1 MLAHYKKYVS
11 ADMKKYLP
19 RFIAVALTQLILL
32 MSLLVPYQTYASTSS
47 SVISSSYLGRLS
59 NGYYNFQ
66 FKLSNSVSGLNRVVT
81 KAVSPQSLAKVLR
94 YVVSKRLAAFTVL
107 ASVAATTGIDY
118 KDTETI
124 YTPIA
129 GSLADRNIGINTR
142 NSGFIQITNLNQ
154 GCAIAYPELA
164 WQWTQLDPVGYT
176 NCKWLGSNFSVISM
190 DLCKSNLTTG
200 CGWTRDISL
209 VTNPA
214 PSKPKAIPD
223 NVAVDLVI
231 PQTPQEAPKLVDPT
245 LVPTNILPPEVTE
258 AVNELNKD
266 LTSDQVYVPPY
277 VASAPTS
284 GTATGGYGEGS
295 FSLDFPVF
303 CTWANTVCESVDFIK
318 EKVGELSDYLKPE
331 PQQDTHLDF
340 PTDTPVNI
348 NTDIK
353 FNGQCPAPITY
364 DFNYGGKAQSFGI
377 KDFTPFCSMLNDIF
391 KPIVIAISSFVA
403 VLIVAGVRTN
413 E

>member
-1 MLAHYKKYVS
+1 
-11 ADMKKYLP
+11 MKKYLP

-81 KAVSPQSLAKVLR
+81 KSISPQSLAKVLR

-142 NSGFIQITNLNQ
+142 NSGFVQVTNLNQ
-154 GCAIAYPELA
+154 ACAVAYPELA
-164 WQWTQLDPVGYT
+164 FQWSQLNPVGYQ
-176 NCKWLGSNFSVISM
+176 NCRWNGTSYASVTM
-190 DLCKSNLTTG
+190 DLCKDTIPSG
-200 CGWTRDISL
+200 CGWTRDLSL
-209 VTNPA
+209 VLNPN
-214 PSKPKAIPD
+214 PTQSQPKSIPD
-223 NVAVDLVI
+223 TAVIDLVI
-231 PQTPQEAPKLVDPT
+231 PQTPQEAPKLVDPS

-258 AVNELNKD
+258 AVNELNNG
-266 LTSDQVYVPPY
+266 LTDDQVYVPPY
-277 VASAPTS
+277 VAPASTS

-295 FSLDFPVF
+295 FSLDFPIF
-303 CTWANTVCESVDFIK
+303 CTWASTVCESVDFIK

-353 FNGQCPAPITY
+353 FNGQCPAPIIY

-403 VLIVAGVRTN
+403 VLIIAGVRTN